1 LVRIAVVGNAGGGK
15 STLARAI
22 AACRGLPHVEID
34 SLLWQEG
41 WKLTRVEIYMR
52 RHAELIAGDAWVI
65 DGLGHQASM
74 AGRFERATE
83 IVLIDMPLWI
93 HFWLAAERQIAW
105 AQGRLDHKPGGVTT
119 MPPTKEL
126 FRAIWE
132 VDQDWMPDLRAL
144 YDEAERRGKIVTR
157 LASVEDIDAFTQAL
171 QPSTKAN
178 PCPQ

>member
-1 LVRIAVVGNAGGGK
+1 MARIAVVGNAGGG
-15 STLARAI
+15 
-22 AACRGLPHVEID
+22 
-34 SLLWQEG
+34 
-41 WKLTRVEIYMR
+41 

-83 IVLIDMPLWI
+83 IVLIEMPLWI

-105 AQGRLDHKPGGVTT
+105 TQGRLDHEPGGVTT
-119 MPPTKEL
+119 MQPTKEL

-157 LASVEDIDAFTQAL
+157 LARIEDIDAFTQAL

-178 PCPQ
+178 PCPR